1 MADQVDDTGLNHSL
15 GEGGVDRLGEALETI
30 DDGEQDVLHA
40 PVLELIHDPQ
50 PELGAFGLLD
60 PQTEDLLGAIG
71 QNGEGE
77 IHRLV
82 ANEPLVADLDPDGVE
97 ENDGVAGI
105 QRPVLP
111 FAHRLENCIGDR

>member
-1 MADQVDDTGLNHSL
+1 M
-15 GEGGVDRLGEALETI
+15 EWRIRWTI
-30 DDGEQDVLHA
+30 QA
-40 PVLELIHDPQ
+40 
-50 PELGAFGLLD
+50 
-60 PQTEDLLGAIG
+60 EDLLGAIG
-71 QNGEGE
+71 QNGEGD

-111 FAHRLENCIGDR
+111 FAHRLENGIGDR